1 MNFPFTPGRACIA
14 MGVLVFGVLSLTHG
28 DYVSGLQP
36 LPTPTTEH
44 LWVQLSGL
52 LLAAI
57 GTCLLIDRTTRWAAF
72 GLAALF
78 LLWCVLIHAPIVIAE
93 PRNGTAWV
101 RFFETFA
108 LAGAA
113 LVLAGLSASQRVTG
127 DTNDNLIR
135 VGRLCFGVSLPVFAA
150 AHFIYAEFV
159 ATIVPAW
166 IPARLFWTWFT
177 GAAHLAA
184 GLAVL
189 TGIQA
194 RLATLLAGAMYGS
207 WALILHVPRVLPDLC
222 NRPEMTNLFVAV
234 ALCGA
239 AWIVASSYP
248 KPIRQASRTTT
259 AD

>member
-1 MNFPFTPGRACIA
+1 MRLSFLAGRICLAVGI
-14 MGVLVFGVLSLTHG
+14 LVFGILSLVHG

-36 LPTPTTEH
+36 LPTPTATH
-44 LWVQLSGL
+44 LWAQLSGFL
-52 LLAAI
+52 LVAI
-57 GTCLLIDRTTRWAAF
+57 GSCLLIDRTIRWAAF

-113 LVLAGLSASQRVTG
+113 LVLAGMSASQRVPG
-127 DTNDNLIR
+127 DANDKLIR
-135 VGRLCFGVSLPVFAA
+135 LGRFCLGISLPVFAA
-150 AHFIYAEFV
+150 THFIYADFV
-159 ATIVPAW
+159 ATVVPAW
-166 IPARLFWTWFT
+166 IPARLFWAWFT

-194 RLATLLAGAMYGS
+194 RLAALLAGAMYGS
-207 WALILHVPRVLPDLC
+207 WALLLHVPRVMPDIG

-248 KPIRQASRTTT
+248 KPIR
-259 AD
+259 

>member
-1 MNFPFTPGRACIA
+1 MPTMNFPFTPGRTCIA
-14 MGVLVFGVLSLTHG
+14 VGLLVFGALSLLHG

-36 LPTPTTEH
+36 LPTPTATH
-44 LWVQLSGL
+44 SWAQLSGL
-52 LLAAI
+52 LLAVLGA
-57 GTCLLIDRTTRWAAF
+57 CLLFDRTTRWAAF
-72 GLAALF
+72 GSAALF
-78 LLWCVLIHAPIVIAE
+78 LLWCALIHAPIVIAE

-101 RFFETFA
+101 RFFEAFA

-113 LVLAGLSASQRVTG
+113 LVLAGLTASPRVPG
-127 DTNDNLIR
+127 DASDTLIR

-150 AHFIYAEFV
+150 AHFIYADFV

-166 IPARLFWTWFT
+166 IPARLFWAWFT

-194 RLATLLAGAMYGS
+194 RLAALLAGAMYGT
-207 WALILHVPRVLPDLC
+207 WALILHVPRVLPDIG

-248 KPIRQASRTTT
+248 RPIR
-259 AD
+259 

>member
-1 MNFPFTPGRACIA
+1 MNFPLTPGRICVAV
-14 MGVLVFGVLSLTHG
+14 GVLVFGVLSLLHG

-36 LPTPTTEH
+36 LPSPTTTH
-44 LWVQLSGL
+44 WWAQLSGFL
-52 LLAAI
+52 LTALGA
-57 GTCLLIDRTTRWAAF
+57 CLLIDRTTRWAAF
-72 GLAALF
+72 GSAALF

-108 LAGAA
+108 LAGAS

-127 DTNDNLIR
+127 DTNDKLIR

-150 AHFIYAEFV
+150 THFIYADFV

-166 IPARLFWTWFT
+166 IPARLFWAWFT

-194 RLATLLAGAMYGS
+194 RLAALLAGAMYGS
-207 WALILHVPRVLPDLC
+207 WALILHVPRVLPDIG

-239 AWIVASSYP
+239 AWIVAASYP
-248 KPIRQASRTTT
+248 KPTR
-259 AD
+259 